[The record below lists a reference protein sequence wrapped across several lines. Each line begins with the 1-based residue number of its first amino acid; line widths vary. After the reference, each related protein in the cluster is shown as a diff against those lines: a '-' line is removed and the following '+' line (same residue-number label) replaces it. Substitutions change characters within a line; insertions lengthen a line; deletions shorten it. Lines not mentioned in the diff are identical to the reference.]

1 MASLLPKTLL
11 SRLVVVTS
19 LALIVAM
26 GVLLQQSSRRISASI
41 ERGERARLEAIAS
54 TLALAIDGDIHER
67 IVRSVPDRID
77 RWNQAPVDLKRLQEQ
92 LAAVRQRN
100 GLTTAIET
108 IIVGDTSRVRAVPDQ
123 TWPGAMLV
131 IGSSRSSPTFR
142 SATSY
147 RPAMAEALTGKAS
160 VTEPYANLYGT
171 WLAAYA
177 PITTRAGEVVG
188 LLKVDTSLDLLL
200 DAATERTRQ
209 LALFCLLLLVVTL
222 SAMVLAVAQ
231 VTRTLSQLGISAGG
245 FGAGDFDSAITVSPS
260 SAEEVRL
267 LARALEGARRQLALH
282 LKERARAAEELT
294 LARDRAEDAAQVKS
308 QFLANMSHELRTPM
322 NAIIGYSEILIE
334 ETEEFADQTPE
345 IAALLNDLRKI
356 RRAGRQLLALVND
369 VLDLAKVEAGK
380 MSVFAERFA
389 LSELFVE
396 LEELMSPLLEGNE
409 LLLCCKEELV
419 MSADRTR
426 VRQIVLNL
434 LGNAAKFTE
443 DGKITLSAETDGDT
457 LVFKVTDTG
466 IGMSPSQ
473 CAQLFQPFTQVDT
486 SSTRRYGGTGLGLA
500 LCKEFT
506 ELLGGTISVTSEV
519 GVGSVFR
526 VVLPLGIAAPRIS
539 DTTAMAKSV
548 WLFYMDAPTTELVDR
563 GLATPGLRI
572 VDGLNSI
579 AEEKGP
585 DVLLID
591 LDAAD
596 TADWSRLSDASDEYP
611 SAERVVFS
619 ERDVRAAAKAAQV
632 HFIRKPVDLERLRM
646 LIADLTEP
654 SIEAPKT
661 TTPN

>member
-1 MASLLPKTLL
+1 MQIFLFAMATLLPKTLL

-19 LALIVAM
+19 LALIIAM
-26 GVLLQQSSRRISASI
+26 GVLLLQSSRRISASI

-54 TLALAIDGDIHER
+54 TLALAVDGDIHER

-160 VTEPYANLYGT
+160 VTEPYANPYGT

-177 PITTRAGEVVG
+177 PITNRAGEVVG

-209 LALFCLLLLVVTL
+209 LAFFCLLLLVVTL

-231 VTRTLSQLGISAGG
+231 VTRALSELGTLAGG
-245 FGAGDFDSAITVSPS
+245 FGGGDFDSPITVSSS

-334 ETEEFADQTPE
+334 ETGEFAEQTPQ
-345 IAALLNDLRKI
+345 ITALLNDLRKI

-396 LEELMSPLLEGNE
+396 LEELMAPLLEGNE
-409 LLLCCKEELV
+409 LIFRCKEELV

-426 VRQIVLNL
+426 VRQILLNL

-443 DGKITLSAETDGDT
+443 KGTITLSAQPDADT
-457 LVFKVTDTG
+457 LVFEVTDTG
-466 IGMSPSQ
+466 IGMSASQ

-500 LCKEFT
+500 LGKEFT
-506 ELLGGTISVTSEV
+506 ELLGGNISVTSEV

-526 VVLPLGIAAPRIS
+526 VVLPR
-539 DTTAMAKSV
+539 
-548 WLFYMDAPTTELVDR
+548 
-563 GLATPGLRI
+563 
-572 VDGLNSI
+572 
-579 AEEKGP
+579 
-585 DVLLID
+585 
-591 LDAAD
+591 
-596 TADWSRLSDASDEYP
+596 
-611 SAERVVFS
+611 
-619 ERDVRAAAKAAQV
+619 
-632 HFIRKPVDLERLRM
+632 
-646 LIADLTEP
+646 
-654 SIEAPKT
+654 
-661 TTPN
+661 